1 MWFHLVLVTIDKRRA
16 RQSHKQ
22 YRKDQTKVYV
32 TSCEQH
38 GSLLLSFTCGREE
51 DGSSGE
57 EEVEEEEEEVVG
69 NDQDM
74 DDSAM
79 EDDGGDKNSQEEDIE
94 KLYDLK
100 HYDSEEEDGPENM
113 AGIVRLLQYTIV

>member
-1 MWFHLVLVTIDKRRA
+1 MK
-16 RQSHKQ
+16 
-22 YRKDQTKVYV
+22 
-32 TSCEQH
+32 
-38 GSLLLSFTCGREE
+38 
-51 DGSSGE
+51 
-57 EEVEEEEEEVVG
+57 EEEEVG
-69 NDQDM
+69 DDQEV

-79 EDDGGDKNSQEEDIE
+79 DDGGDKSSQEEDIE